1 MPTGNSTKSNSKV
14 AAVSTGSRDTGKTP
28 DRIALVTGANK
39 GIGFEI
45 ARQLAKRGMTVYVG
59 ARDGGRGIAV
69 AEKLQGEGLAV
80 RFVELDVLR
89 DQTIG
94 AAAATLDAAHGR
106 LDVLVNNAGIFERGD
121 GPPGRADID
130 AVRRTLLTNF
140 VGPAAVAQAML
151 ALLRRSPAGRIVN
164 VSSELGSL
172 ALNAD
177 PAWEFGWAKFLGYGA
192 SKAALNMLTVQL
204 AFELKD
210 TPIKANSAGPGY
222 TATDLNDNRG
232 TQTVEEGA
240 AEAVRLAL
248 LPADGPTGGFFSSA
262 GPVPW

>member
-1 MPTGNSTKSNSKV
+1 MPTKPP
-14 AAVSTGSRDTGKTP
+14 KTTA
-28 DRIALVTGANK
+28 RIALVTGANK

-45 ARQLAKRGMTVYVG
+45 ARQLGRRGMTVYVA
-59 ARDGGRGIAV
+59 ARDRGRGSAA

-80 RFVELDVLR
+80 RFIELDVLR
-89 DQTIG
+89 EDTIR
-94 AAAATLDAAHGR
+94 AAAQAIETEHRR

-121 GPPGRADID
+121 GLPSQSDLE

-140 VGPAAVAQAML
+140 VGPVAIAQAML
-151 ALLRRSPAGRIVN
+151 PLLRRSPAGRIVN

-172 ALNAD
+172 DLNSD
-177 PAWEFGWAKFLGYGA
+177 PAWGHAWAKFLGYSA

-210 TPIKANSAGPGY
+210 TPIKVNSAGPGY
-222 TATDLNDNRG
+222 TKTDLNDNQG

-240 AEAVRLAL
+240 AEAIRLAL

-262 GPVPW
+262 GPVAW

>member
-1 MPTGNSTKSNSKV
+1 MPTKDGIAST
-14 AAVSTGSRDTGKTP
+14 TRTDQ
-28 DRIALVTGANK
+28 IALVTGANK

-45 ARQLAKRGMTVYVG
+45 ARQLASRGMTVYVG
-59 ARDGGRGIAV
+59 ARDRGRGTAA
-69 AEKLQGEGLAV
+69 AEKLQGEGLAA
-80 RFVELDVLR
+80 RFIELDVLR
-89 DQTIG
+89 EETIR
-94 AAAATLDAAHGR
+94 AAAVAIEAAHGR
-106 LDVLVNNAGIFERGD
+106 LDVLVNNAGIVDRGD
-121 GPPGRADID
+121 GPPSRADLD

-151 ALLRRSPAGRIVN
+151 PLLRRSPAGRIVN
-164 VSSELGSL
+164 VSSGLGSL
-172 ALNAD
+172 AQNGD
-177 PAWEFGWAKFLGYGA
+177 PEWPGAWAKFLGYNA

-204 AFELKD
+204 AYELKD
-210 TPIKANSAGPGY
+210 TPIKVNSADPGY

-248 LPADGPTGGFFSSA
+248 LPADGPTGGYFSSA